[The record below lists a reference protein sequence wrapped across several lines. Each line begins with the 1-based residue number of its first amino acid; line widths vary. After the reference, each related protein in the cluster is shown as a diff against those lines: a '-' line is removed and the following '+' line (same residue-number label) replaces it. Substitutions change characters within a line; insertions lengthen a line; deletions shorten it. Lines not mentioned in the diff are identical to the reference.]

1 MIIRSQQKY
10 NRQYHSQGIQE
21 SRVPINKPFSFFR
34 KKLNYKGIY
43 ANSRINN
50 VAITAFIFILLLDFG
65 LTALLQKTRIP
76 GGTLVGVFLVFLLV
90 GLYVLFALKIA
101 NQWEE
106 AVVLRLGKFLSLQ
119 GPGLFWAI
127 PIVDSITD
135 WVDLRVLVTPF
146 NAEKSLTKDK
156 VPITVDAVLIWRVW
170 DAEKAALEIK
180 DYSQALASVSQ
191 TALREVIN
199 SLELEEILVGWAR
212 MSPQVQN
219 MIDARSN
226 SWGVTVQSVEIR
238 NIIIPPGLEDLMSH
252 QAKFELENNLRHH
265 EKKIS
270 KKTSGKSKK

>member
-1 MIIRSQQKY
+1 M
-10 NRQYHSQGIQE
+10 
-21 SRVPINKPFSFFR
+21 PINKPFSFFR
-34 KKLNYKGIY
+34 KKLIYKGIY

-238 NIIIPPGLEDLMSH
+238 NIIIPTGLEDLMSH
-252 QAKFELENNLRHH
+252 QAKFELENNQRHH